1 MLNSEYVADVLD
13 ISDLTSGIFDDEIN
27 KGGASPINILQKQIQ
42 DFEINIS
49 EMERLIDDEYELQG
63 EFPKYL
69 PRVSSKKSSGSLL
82 TWKKKDTSAPTLS
95 KESSWPEIEQ
105 LRGRDFGGNTGK
117 LGQILKDI
125 GAITKKD
132 EKQT

>member
-1 MLNSEYVADVLD
+1 LIGRTAFILNVEVFLLLRHSADTQVGRLDHHGSCREAWQVLVIFLLLLNSEYVADVLD

-82 TWKKKDTSAPTLS
+82 T
-95 KESSWPEIEQ
+95 
-105 LRGRDFGGNTGK
+105 
-117 LGQILKDI
+117 
-125 GAITKKD
+125 
-132 EKQT
+132 

>member
-1 MLNSEYVADVLD
+1 LD

-69 PRVSSKKSSGSLL
+69 PRVSSKKSSGSNLPCL
-82 TWKKKDTSAPTLS
+82 TA
-95 KESSWPEIEQ
+95 
-105 LRGRDFGGNTGK
+105 
-117 LGQILKDI
+117 
-125 GAITKKD
+125 
-132 EKQT
+132 